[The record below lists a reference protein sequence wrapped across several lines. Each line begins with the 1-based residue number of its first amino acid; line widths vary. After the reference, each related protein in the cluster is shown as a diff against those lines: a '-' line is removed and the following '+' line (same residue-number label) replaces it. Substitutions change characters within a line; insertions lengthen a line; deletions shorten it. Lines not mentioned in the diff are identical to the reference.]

1 MQLQSILS
9 EMLDLLLYKRVL
21 KEETAIDYFDWLL
34 AEGLDSVNWN
44 NRKTFELNV
53 EIDTANTERFNAELE
68 RLKDSKD
75 YEEKGYFEDKT
86 FKEFRK
92 DFKAYVRN
100 QRDLEK
106 DIVKKA
112 LIMFDL
118 YCSRFVKNLDEPRRI
133 DGYIL
138 PTFKKVA
145 NWKSKNSPE
154 ERKGFKSTVSF

>member
-1 MQLQSILS
+1 MHLQSILS

-34 AEGLDSVNWN
+34 AEGLNSVNWN
-44 NRKTFELNV
+44 NKKAFELNV
-53 EIDTANTERFNAELE
+53 EIDNANTDRFNTELE

-75 YEEKGYFEDKT
+75 YKEKGYFEDKT
-86 FKEFRK
+86 FEEFRK
-92 DFKAYVRN
+92 DFKMHVKN
-100 QRDLEK
+100 QKDLEK
-106 DIVKKA
+106 DIVKKV

-138 PTFKKVA
+138 PTFRKVA
-145 NWKSKNSPE
+145 NWKSKNSPKE
-154 ERKGFKSTVSF
+154 KRGFKSTISF